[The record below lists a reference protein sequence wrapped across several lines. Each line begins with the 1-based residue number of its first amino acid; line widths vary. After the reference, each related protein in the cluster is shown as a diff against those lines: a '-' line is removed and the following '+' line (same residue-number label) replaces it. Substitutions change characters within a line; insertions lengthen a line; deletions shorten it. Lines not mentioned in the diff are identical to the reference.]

1 MKAFITLFA
10 TELKLSLR
18 HWDMILFGVMMP
30 VGIMLL
36 IGCVSGPAAT
46 ALAFS
51 GVASVGL
58 CASGLMGIPLTF
70 ASYRHEKI
78 LRRFRVT
85 PVSPTVLMLATTA
98 VQTIFAWVSLTLVYL
113 VARLAFGVSLA
124 GSAGEFLATF
134 AFVQAS
140 IYSIGFL
147 IASLAPNVK
156 VANVACTI
164 AYFPTLFLSGTTVPY
179 ELLPAPVRAFAD
191 FFPMTEGIKLLKYA
205 AQASGAGQA
214 AEASGVLPGFLAL
227 TAVAGVSYLASL
239 KFFRWE

>member
-1 MKAFITLFA
+1 MKTFLTLFA
-10 TELKLSLR
+10 TETKLSLR
-18 HWDMILFGVMMP
+18 HGDLILFGVLMP

-36 IGCVSGPAAT
+36 IGCVSTREAT

-85 PVSPTVLMLATTA
+85 PASPLVLLLAVAA
-98 VQTIFAWVSLTLVYL
+98 VQTLYAWVSLALVYL
-113 VARLAFGVSLA
+113 AARFAFGVTVA
-124 GSAGEFLATF
+124 GSAAAFLGTF

-147 IASLAPNVK
+147 VAALAPNVK
-156 VANVACTI
+156 AANMACTVL
-164 AYFPTLFLSGTTVPY
+164 YFPALFLSGTTVPY
-179 ELLPAPVRAFAD
+179 EILPAPVRAAAD
-191 FFPMTEGIKLLKYA
+191 WFPLTEGIKLLKA
-205 AQASGAGQA
+205 AATASGEPVAT
-214 AEASGVLPGFLAL
+214 GFLAL
-227 TAVAGVSYLASL
+227 SALAVVSYLLSL